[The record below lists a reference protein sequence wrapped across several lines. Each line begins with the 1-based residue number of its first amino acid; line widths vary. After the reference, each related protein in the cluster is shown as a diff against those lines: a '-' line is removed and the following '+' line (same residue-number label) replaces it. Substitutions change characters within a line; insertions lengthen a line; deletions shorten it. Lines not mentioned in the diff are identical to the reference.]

1 MEITLLVI
9 THKITCPK
17 KNRIKS
23 PPFFILKKNQKE
35 NIKNEMH
42 AKMNEYNDLT
52 HACWKIPAHWVIQTL
67 LP

>member
-52 HACWKIPAHWVIQTL
+52 HAC
-67 LP
+67 